1 MTRIL
6 AIEDDAI
13 TAKEIVTELSSHG
26 LEVDWVDNG
35 RDGLARAVSGDYD
48 LITLDRMLPEMDG
61 LTIVTHL
68 RAQGH
73 FYADSDDQRAVRCGR
88 TRTRAKGRRR

>member
-26 LEVDWVDNG
+26 LEVDWSTM
-35 RDGLARAVSGDYD
+35 AV
-48 LITLDRMLPEMDG
+48 TAWR
-61 LTIVTHL
+61 V
-68 RAQGH
+68 Q
-73 FYADSDDQRAVRCGR
+73 
-88 TRTRAKGRRR
+88 

>member
-13 TAKEIVTELSSHG
+13 TAKEIVTELSNHG

-35 RDGLARAVSGDYD
+35 RDGLARA
-48 LITLDRMLPEMDG
+48 
-61 LTIVTHL
+61 
-68 RAQGH
+68 
-73 FYADSDDQRAVRCGR
+73 
-88 TRTRAKGRRR
+88 